1 MPRNRGVVSNWSA
14 TGARPV
20 RVSATEPIALVLVS
34 NEVEQNEM
42 FYFDSIDE
50 ALAGFIGAK
59 QIDGKARTLS
69 DIKAGIADGSIK
81 GNLFKY
87 LVWTTNK
94 YEIVVPTVISVAKYS
109 DDEAELKTNIIDAIA
124 SIRYA
129 PSKFKVRP
137 DIIGVAD
144 YTSDV
149 DIANQYAATL
159 GMLKARGFIDLKAT
173 NGSDAKTK
181 RDQFGSER
189 LTPVYSNLEDW
200 NTLTDSEDEY
210 SANYILSIFRC
221 VVDASDTVRQI
232 GWSFSLSN
240 KELPVKDAVGDVDFV
255 LGLGDET
262 DFLTQNQITSFIEQK
277 GTRVW
282 NYQTCSAD
290 PLLQDARR
298 VRIFDKLSM
307 AVLDAI
313 FPLIDS
319 DNGVKAVKEAK
330 ATIKNFVMDMIGKE
344 VLIGGEIELDTNLT
358 TPSAIN
364 DGKFYFKVL
373 AQENP
378 TPTLIGVEFNRVD
391 KYSSIVYKTINS

>member
-1 MPRNRGVVSNWSA
+1 MSIQRGVVSSWSA
-14 TGARPV
+14 VGARPV

-34 NEVEQNEM
+34 NEVDDNKM
-42 FYFDSIDE
+42 FYFDSVDKALMHFIE
-50 ALAGFIGAK
+50 AK
-59 QIDGKARTLS
+59 EVNGKMRTLS
-69 DIKAGIADGSIK
+69 DMKAGIADGSIK

-109 DDEAELKTNIIDAIA
+109 EDEAELKTNIINAIA

-129 PSKFKVRP
+129 PSKFKVHP

-144 YTSDV
+144 YTTDI
-149 DIANQYAATL
+149 DIANQYIATIHL
-159 GMLKARGFIDLKAT
+159 LRARGFIDLKAT
-173 NGSDAKTK
+173 DGSEAKAK
-181 RDQFGSER
+181 RKEFGSER
-189 LTPVYSNLEDW
+189 VTPLYTNLKDW
-200 NTLTDSEDEY
+200 NTLTDSVDEY

-221 VVDASDTVRQI
+221 VVDASDTVKQV

-240 KELPVKDAVGDVDFV
+240 KTLPVSDAVGDVDFV

-262 DFLTQNQITSFIEQK
+262 DFLTQNQITSFIEFK
-277 GTRVW
+277 GIRVW

-298 VRIFDKLSM
+298 VRIFDKLSF

-313 FPLIDS
+313 FPFIDS
-319 DNGVKAVKEAK
+319 NKGVKAVREAK

-344 VLIGGEIELDTNLT
+344 VLIGGEIELDENLT
-358 TPSAIN
+358 TPNAIN
-364 DGKFYFKVL
+364 DGKFYFKVNT
-373 AQENP
+373 QENP
-378 TPTLIGVEFNRVD
+378 VPTLIGVEFNRVD
-391 KYSSIVYKTINS
+391 SYSEIVYKTINS

>member
-1 MPRNRGVVSNWSA
+1 MSITRGVVSDWSA
-14 TGARPV
+14 VGARPV

-34 NEVEQNEM
+34 NEVTENGM
-42 FYFDSIDE
+42 FYFDSLNK
-50 ALAGFIGAK
+50 ALKHFVEAK
-59 QIDGKARTLS
+59 QVDGKARTLT
-69 DIKAGIADGSIK
+69 DVKAGIKDGSIK

-87 LVWTTNK
+87 LKWTTDK
-94 YEIVVPTVISVAKYS
+94 YDIVVPTVISVAKYS
-109 DDEAELKTNIIDAIA
+109 EDEAELKTNIINAIA

-159 GMLKARGFIDLKAT
+159 GMLKARGFIDLKAVD
-173 NGSDAKTK
+173 GSDAKTK

-189 LTPVYSNLEDW
+189 LTPAYTNLKDW
-200 NTLTDSEDEY
+200 NTLTDSEDEF
-210 SANYILSIFRC
+210 SASYILSVFRC
-221 VVDASDTVRQI
+221 VVDASDTVKQV
-232 GWSFSLSN
+232 GWSYSISN
-240 KELPVKDAVGDVDFV
+240 KVLPVSDAVKDIDFV

-262 DFLTQNQITSFIEQK
+262 DFLTQNQITSFIEFK
-277 GTRVW
+277 GVRVW

-313 FPLIDS
+313 FPFIDS
-319 DNGVKAVKEAK
+319 NQGVKAVKEAK

-344 VLIGGEIELDTNLT
+344 VLIGGEIELDTDLT
-358 TPSAIN
+358 TPNAIN
-364 DGKFYFKVL
+364 EGKFYFKVL

-391 KYSSIVYKTINS
+391 KYSDIVYKIINS